1 MFGTP
6 GFMDTE
12 HVYAS
17 AHYTVDRKD
26 IVAKCDDTCDDQQ
39 SNESLQSAYSRRQE
53 QAPRRSRQQQDGFTG
68 AHIPSTDISNWRNS
82 GHDIIDSSTGPRLRL
97 GEEGYYT
104 TQDLESLFEMW
115 NAQRNAAAS
124 SPQEEAMIE
133 HKKEAVRGESSSY
146 RRSWKGKERKH
157 SALSNGEETPEID
170 NDKKQDYN
178 TDSDEEEDGSDGDE
192 NEDSNIQETR
202 QTLKRK
208 GAFKSTNSRY
218 AGGNKRKKS
227 SLQECETKRHECPIC
242 SKKFSRPS
250 QLETHRLTHT
260 GEAPARFS

>member
-1 MFGTP
+1 
-6 GFMDTE
+6 
-12 HVYAS
+12 
-17 AHYTVDRKD
+17 
-26 IVAKCDDTCDDQQ
+26 
-39 SNESLQSAYSRRQE
+39 
-53 QAPRRSRQQQDGFTG
+53 
-68 AHIPSTDISNWRNS
+68 
-82 GHDIIDSSTGPRLRL
+82 
-97 GEEGYYT
+97 
-104 TQDLESLFEMW
+104 
-115 NAQRNAAAS
+115 
-124 SPQEEAMIE
+124 MIE

-260 GEAPARFS
+260 GEKPYICDTCGKDFNVASNLKRHIRTHVSGKRNGTGGDNEIGAGAFLVKLSVDVVNSP